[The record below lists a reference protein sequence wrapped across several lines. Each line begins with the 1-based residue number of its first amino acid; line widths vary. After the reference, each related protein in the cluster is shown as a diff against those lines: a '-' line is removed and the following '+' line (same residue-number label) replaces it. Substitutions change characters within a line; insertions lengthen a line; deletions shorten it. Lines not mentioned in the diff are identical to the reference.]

1 MADSDV
7 GGGARLA
14 GGPPTEAAASEA
26 FSLLGNET
34 RLGILL
40 AIWEEQV
47 PLAEDNAVP
56 FSRIYERV
64 AIEDRG
70 NCSYHLDKLEG
81 RFIIQHAER
90 GGYELLIPGLK
101 LVRTIVAGTGI
112 SDAELEPTEIDQPC
126 PRCGGRTR
134 IFYRWGVVFLQCTEC
149 PGTAPPST
157 EIDGLLTAVY
167 FEPAGV
173 ADRTPEELH
182 TASVAAALQQAR
194 SFFDGICPTCSGP
207 VDGRLVA
214 CENHDTTDGHCGA
227 CGGFEPVA
235 ARWECR
241 ICKNFGGGTLRRVAL
256 FHPAVVSLY
265 DAHGIST
272 RVRADDHEAARE
284 VYEHLNG
291 HEIEL
296 VSADPPRAAVTV
308 RLGDDAVRL
317 TVDETTQIVDVDR

>member
-1 MADSDV
+1 MADSEV
-7 GGGARLA
+7 GGRATVA
-14 GGPPTEAAASEA
+14 GGRPTEAAATEA
-26 FSLLGNET
+26 FSLLANET

-47 PLAEDNAVP
+47 PLAEDNTVP
-56 FSRIYERV
+56 FSRLFERV

-70 NCSYHLDKLEG
+70 NFSYHLDKLEG
-81 RFIIQHAER
+81 RFVTQRGER

-101 LVRTIVAGTGI
+101 LVRTIVAGTGV

-149 PGTAPPST
+149 PGTAPPET
-157 EIDGLLTAVY
+157 EVDGLLSAVY

-173 ADRTPEELH
+173 ADRTAEELH
-182 TASVAAALQQAR
+182 TASVAASLQQAR
-194 SFFDGICPTCSGP
+194 SFFDGVCPTCSGP

-214 CENHDTTDGHCGA
+214 CEDHEAEGRCDA
-227 CGGFEPVA
+227 CGRLEPAA

-241 ICKNFGGGTLRRVAL
+241 ICKNFGGGTLRRLAL

-284 VYEHLNG
+284 MYERLEDHAV
-291 HEIEL
+291 EL
-296 VSADPPRAAVTV
+296 VSADPPLAAVTV
-308 RLGDDAVRL
+308 ELPDGAVRL
-317 TVDETTQIVDVDR
+317 TVDETAQVVDVDR